1 MRFFIEVLGCT
12 AEIDPS
18 FSLSL
23 TYVYW
28 VFRKINM
35 CKKHLACHRTKL
47 LFGCKVD
54 RDLLLYRSGGV
65 VAASSEEDHSGHATT
80 GGATTAD
87 LSMFSTGGGGGRK
100 LEDFL
105 GGGGGGG
112 GGGVTLQPHLG
123 HFPAEAAT
131 VVSIPEVAEFDSE
144 LKTIAASFLRGFSS
158 TDDQEKLPQPQPQQ
172 LVVAP
177 PPSDPCPKKTLDNFG
192 QRTSI
197 YRGVTRSTK
206 NPKFSPK

>member
-1 MRFFIEVLGCT
+1 M
-12 AEIDPS
+12 
-18 FSLSL
+18 
-23 TYVYW
+23 
-28 VFRKINM
+28 
-35 CKKHLACHRTKL
+35 
-47 LFGCKVD
+47 D

-112 GGGVTLQPHLG
+112 GGGGVTLQPHLG

-131 VVSIPEVAEFDSE
+131 IVSIPEVAEFDSE

-206 NPKFSPK
+206 NPKISPK